1 MVTGHQICWT
11 WNTSQICWIEKRP
24 KLDPNREIHI
34 GASRCYEVLEAFK
47 QYHSLIDDTKRN
59 FKHGLLI
66 DLHGRGMDD
75 GVTQIGKK
83 LRMLYTN
90 YLAMNSSDSF
100 TNLKF
105 QFYDFFINT
114 YFFFN
119 GKLRKKCF
127 GPIRSFFSFNWQQV
141 MESDEFVIGL
151 FTIVGLYKLI
161 PEKIVKIKCY
171 EFISQ
176 FIFFC

>member
-1 MVTGHQICWT
+1 MIKNVINPYLIPNLPQFVVTGHQICWT

-83 LRMLYTN
+83 LWMPHTN

-105 QFYDFFINT
+105 QFYDFFIN
-114 YFFFN
+114 
-119 GKLRKKCF
+119 
-127 GPIRSFFSFNWQQV
+127 ISFSMAN
-141 MESDEFVIGL
+141 S
-151 FTIVGLYKLI
+151 
-161 PEKIVKIKCY
+161 EKNVLD
-171 EFISQ
+171 Q
-176 FIFFC
+176 